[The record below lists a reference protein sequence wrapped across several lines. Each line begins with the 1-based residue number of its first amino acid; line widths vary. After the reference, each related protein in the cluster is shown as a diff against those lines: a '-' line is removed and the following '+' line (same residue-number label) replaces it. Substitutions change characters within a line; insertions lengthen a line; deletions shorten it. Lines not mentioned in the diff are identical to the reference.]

1 MMIRLLIITLL
12 KEWQECPYFNLMFR
26 VGIDNYGLFPLN
38 LSPLQTM
45 QWALDHGAEGVAFS
59 GLDDLTHAHFDC
71 KQVLKLKDFAEGNN
85 LYLEWGGAQH
95 IPRNLTTWE
104 KKDLF
109 NHNRIAAE
117 EAQALGA
124 RIIRSCSGG
133 LMRWNPASLPT
144 RQLLDEMAEA
154 LLAQKQMLMDHNVI
168 LAIETHF
175 EFTTFELLRVFEA
188 GGAKPGEWLGICLDT
203 MNLLTML
210 EDPVLATERI
220 LPWVVSTH
228 IKDGGIQVTDSGFK
242 SFTAPFGEGIVDF
255 ERIFGLIGTLPWDIN
270 LNVED
275 HGGDFDIPIFNPEF
289 RKEFPDL
296 TDEELNRLIEL
307 SLETSVKMKEGLLCI
322 LNRSDW
328 PVMCDTRIKE
338 DLEKLTAKNK
348 QLGFH

>member
-1 MMIRLLIITLL
+1 
-12 KEWQECPYFNLMFR
+12 MFR

-59 GLDDLTHAHFDC
+59 GLDDLTRAHFDC
-71 KQVLKLKDFAEGNN
+71 RQVIQLKDFAEENH
-85 LYLEWGGAQH
+85 LYIEWGGAQH
-95 IPRNLTTWE
+95 IPRSLTTWE

-117 EAQALGA
+117 EAQALGT

-144 RQLLDEMAEA
+144 RKLLEEMAEA
-154 LLAQKQMLMDHNVI
+154 LLAQKQMLIDHNVI

-188 GGAKPGEWLGICLDT
+188 CGAKPGEWLGICLDT

-210 EDPVLATERI
+210 EDPVLATERV

-228 IKDGGIQVTDSGFK
+228 IKDGGILVTDTGFK
-242 SFTAPFGEGIVDF
+242 SFPAPFGEGIVDF
-255 ERIFGLIGTLPWDIN
+255 ERIFGLIGTLPWDVN

-296 TDEELNRLIEL
+296 TDDEMEKLVGLA
-307 SLETSVKMKEGLLCI
+307 LETLKKMEAGSLAVLDRKDWAGECEARIAKDLMDLKKKEERLKSQE
-322 LNRSDW
+322 R
-328 PVMCDTRIKE
+328 E
-338 DLEKLTAKNK
+338 
-348 QLGFH
+348 